1 MKQQLSKH
9 RTIGAALAVACSAVM
24 AFTVSAETAGGVT
37 LNLSTDK
44 TSYTSGE
51 RVNVS
56 VSVRNDNDYAI
67 NNVSVASTLPS
78 GFTISGNSSSTIS
91 AGTIAAGDGFDGSYS
106 ISMSTGGTPVTP
118 SKPNPNPSPKPN
130 PIIPAASEND
140 SADNKADEDD
150 KNVEDVSS
158 GAGVFDDSESIRFSG
173 VNTGKFA
180 VVFLLTL
187 AAVYGIAMLIKH
199 KKGLKKFL
207 SLFMAVG
214 IIIPFCAEWG
224 TIDIS
229 AESGTV
235 SASAAFTY
243 GGVQYSVS
251 ANAAY
256 EYDVNEE
263 DIDALSLELAARY
276 VRVMYQKGDN
286 KNSVTQNIT
295 LATDISDFVSDIA
308 DTSGL
313 TVSWQSYN
321 SDIISSSGFVSR
333 PVGTDTQ
340 VGLKAVVSDG
350 EHSVERDFTVN
361 VIGQRTRDI
370 SSIQEVSID
379 DIMKIDPDIYIRAD
393 DENEYVLS
401 MIGQFSNINV
411 KNIDDAQ
418 DAAQSICS
426 LVGLENAYTELVP
439 LVVNRSEYS
448 SGYSF
453 SQIYSGYEVYGLGL
467 TVCADTNG
475 TVSSMSAGVCPTA
488 ALNGVNIYPAISG
501 RDAESI
507 AQANYSNCKADSS
520 KTELVIYALDS
531 YADNPVLAYVVN
543 VSGEGVDNDV
553 LINAQTGELITS
565 IPNILNAITTVEPM
579 TGEGV
584 DEMGNTVTFPVLYK
598 HVDRNYYLRDDI
610 RGIIPMEYSMVTVL
624 RRDIKNEKNEW
635 TDPTVISAY
644 TNMISVYDWYLKKL
658 KRESY
663 DGEGTAFNIYAH
675 YKERENNAAWGGGS
689 MFFGDTT
696 EPEKSSMTMA
706 SCLDIVGH
714 EYTHGVFGSVAPAV
728 VGGSFAAGA
737 INEGYADIFG
747 ALIDGDWQFGDSYCN
762 GVSRD
767 SANPSSILIG
777 TLSDGVEVRYPD
789 HMDDYFGGYFYKD
802 GEPVLYDDGGVH
814 INSTII
820 SHCAYLMTARYG
832 ISSDTLAKLWYNSM
846 DNGYTAGSDFYT
858 VRDNVVAAAYE
869 LSLSDETI
877 TNIKAAFDDVGIYE
891 KRVHVKIVDS
901 ETKEPIEGADV
912 TIGHSSLKNPNGISG
927 ESDSDG
933 MCLIPFPIETTVDI
947 NVSAEGYKEYSS
959 TAESKLAPASEFETI
974 ELVKSDL
981 EVVSIK
987 IDETKSTELQRV
999 YPLNTTHVNREGGY
1013 LRVTYEDGSEK
1024 SVDLT
1029 NIGVYIDPIDGTTPG
1044 PKDLTVTYMEKSCIL
1059 TVIVEDSQVEDFEIN
1074 DPNIEYYIGD
1084 DFQREKWS
1092 ITVTY
1097 IDNASESET
1106 ISLADDSTITVSGFD
1121 SSTAGVKTV
1130 SITYSGITKT
1140 VDVTVNENKEILDID
1155 IRRHPAKAFYSL
1167 GEELDL
1173 TGGQISV
1180 IYTDGTSEEIDMSSA
1195 AVTGF
1200 DSSTEGC
1207 KHLTVTYRGK
1217 QAYFDVWVAAD
1228 LHTPYQIYF
1237 ASNWDTIDNLY
1248 SINETLTDDDVKDA
1262 QITVAHMDGYTEKV
1276 PLTADM
1282 IEGFDT
1288 TTSGVHSCKIVYNG
1302 MYMDYYY
1309 AVRPPVEDD
1318 GSLLGGI
1325 VANSKPVTSAG
1336 VYRGGKTKYAV
1347 DEEFDNTGFQ
1357 YILSHGNNPLY
1368 DTFDITECSVVSFQS
1383 RFPGTYVAQVV
1394 VYDYEHTLS
1403 NYVVNIK
1410 ITVQ

>member
-51 RVNVS
+51 NVNVS

-78 GFTISGNSSSTIS
+78 GFTISGNSSPTIS
-91 AGTIAAGDGFDGSYS
+91 AGTIAAGDSFDGSYS
-106 ISMSTGGTPVTP
+106 ISMSTGGKPVTP
-118 SKPNPNPSPKPN
+118 SKPNPNPNPNPN
-130 PIIPAASEND
+130 PIIPAVSEND
-140 SADNKADEDD
+140 SADNKTDEDD

-370 SSIQEVSID
+370 SSIQKASID

-401 MIGQFSNINV
+401 MIGQFSDINV

-426 LVGLENAYTELVP
+426 LVGLENAYTELAP

-488 ALNGVNIYPAISG
+488 VLNGVNIYPAISG

-565 IPNILNAITTVEPM
+565 IPNILDAITTVEPM
-579 TGEGV
+579 NGEGT

-598 HVDRNYYLRDDI
+598 HADRKYYLRDDY
-610 RGIIPMEYSMVTVL
+610 RGIIMEKRAAGIVSE
-624 RRDIKNEKNEW
+624 IKGFDNKWDE
-635 TDPTVISAY
+635 PTAISAY
-644 TNMISVYDWYLKKL
+644 DNMKTVYDWYLEKL
-658 KRESY
+658 GRESY
-663 DGEGTAFNIYAH
+663 DGEGAAFTVRVHTSVDCGA
-675 YKERENNAAWGGGS
+675 NNAAWDS
-689 MFFGDTT
+689 INKMMYFGDNG
-696 EPEKSSMTMA
+696 KSATSSITVA
-706 SCLDIVGH
+706 SCLDVAGH
-714 EYTHGVFGSVAPAV
+714 EYTHGVMGSIAPTLS
-728 VGGSFAAGA
+728 GGVLAQGA

-747 ALIDGDWQFGDSYCN
+747 DLIDGDWQYADNFWA
-762 GVSRD
+762 GVLRD
-767 SANPSSILIG
+767 SANPSL
-777 TLSDGVEVRYPD
+777 LSAKCVDKDTGDIVDTVENGKIIKHPD
-789 HMDDYFGGYFYKD
+789 HMDDYYNGFIDDK
-802 GEPVLYDDGGVH
+802 GEHLVSDNGGVH

-846 DNGYTAGSDFYT
+846 DNGYTAESDFYT

-869 LSLSDETI
+869 LSLSAETI
-877 TNIKAAFDDVGIYE
+877 TNVKAAFDDVGIYE

-912 TIGHSSLKNPNGISG
+912 TIRHSSVKNPNGISG

-933 MCLIPFPIETTVDI
+933 MPSI
-947 NVSAEGYKEYSS
+947 SALS
-959 TAESKLAPASEFETI
+959 F
-974 ELVKSDL
+974 
-981 EVVSIK
+981 
-987 IDETKSTELQRV
+987 KSTGLI
-999 YPLNTTHVNREGGY
+999 TGG
-1013 LRVTYEDGSEK
+1013 K
-1024 SVDLT
+1024 
-1029 NIGVYIDPIDGTTPG
+1029 
-1044 PKDLTVTYMEKSCIL
+1044 
-1059 TVIVEDSQVEDFEIN
+1059 
-1074 DPNIEYYIGD
+1074 
-1084 DFQREKWS
+1084 
-1092 ITVTY
+1092 
-1097 IDNASESET
+1097 
-1106 ISLADDSTITVSGFD
+1106 FD
-1121 SSTAGVKTV
+1121 SFK
-1130 SITYSGITKT
+1130 
-1140 VDVTVNENKEILDID
+1140 
-1155 IRRHPAKAFYSL
+1155 
-1167 GEELDL
+1167 
-1173 TGGQISV
+1173 
-1180 IYTDGTSEEIDMSSA
+1180 
-1195 AVTGF
+1195 
-1200 DSSTEGC
+1200 
-1207 KHLTVTYRGK
+1207 GK
-1217 QAYFDVWVAAD
+1217 
-1228 LHTPYQIYF
+1228 
-1237 ASNWDTIDNLY
+1237 
-1248 SINETLTDDDVKDA
+1248 K
-1262 QITVAHMDGYTEKV
+1262 
-1276 PLTADM
+1276 
-1282 IEGFDT
+1282 
-1288 TTSGVHSCKIVYNG
+1288 
-1302 MYMDYYY
+1302 
-1309 AVRPPVEDD
+1309 
-1318 GSLLGGI
+1318 
-1325 VANSKPVTSAG
+1325 
-1336 VYRGGKTKYAV
+1336 
-1347 DEEFDNTGFQ
+1347 
-1357 YILSHGNNPLY
+1357 
-1368 DTFDITECSVVSFQS
+1368 
-1383 RFPGTYVAQVV
+1383 
-1394 VYDYEHTLS
+1394 
-1403 NYVVNIK
+1403 
-1410 ITVQ
+1410 